1 MNKFFQFNELFDKA
15 EEYYEKEA
23 FTIALDFIDS
33 AFLIDIELPT
43 KRLSAAYMLRVD
55 IRISMGQYKES
66 ISDLNEVIKIDP
78 ENPRGFSQRGYVN
91 IQIEEYEN
99 AITDFNNAIKLKSNE
114 EIYFYDRGLA
124 KFLLKRYADAI
135 RDFDEAIKLNEK
147 YSKCYLY

>member
-1 MNKFFQFNELFDKA
+1 MNKFLKFNELFDKA
-15 EEYYEKEA
+15 EEYLEKEA
-23 FTIALDFIDS
+23 FTIALDFINS
-33 AFLIDIELPT
+33 AFLIDIDLPKT
-43 KRLSAAYMLRVD
+43 RLYESYMLRGD
-55 IRISMGQYKES
+55 IRISMEQYKDS
-66 ISDLNEVIKIDP
+66 ISDFDNATIIDP
-78 ENPRGFSQRGYVN
+78 KNPRGFSQRGYVN